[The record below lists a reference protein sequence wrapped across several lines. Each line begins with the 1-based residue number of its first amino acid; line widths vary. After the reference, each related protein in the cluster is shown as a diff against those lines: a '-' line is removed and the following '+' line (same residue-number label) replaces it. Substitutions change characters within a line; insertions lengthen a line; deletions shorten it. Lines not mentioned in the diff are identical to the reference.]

1 MQLATPSFTPV
12 FQTTASKVAVFAA
25 LKANQP
31 LPEMST
37 VEAYLFCKAHKLV
50 AYDHFIKYWNDGRSK
65 QILHGI
71 LNDHYPPLATNHALE
86 DGYIGLTVYVSV
98 AKSVF
103 GV

>member
-12 FQTTASKVAVFAA
+12 FQTTASKVTVFAA

-50 AYDHFIKYWNDGRSK
+50 ALDHFLSYWTDGRSK
-65 QILHGI
+65 QVLRRV
-71 LNDHYPPLATNHALE
+71 LTARYPPLDYCHSEENGFDLLSDYVAIAK
-86 DGYIGLTVYVSV
+86 TV
-98 AKSVF
+98 F
-103 GV
+103 

>member
-1 MQLATPSFTPV
+1 MQLTTPSFTPV

-50 AYDHFIKYWNDGRSK
+50 ALDHFLAYWADGRSK
-65 QILHGI
+65 QLLCDILI
-71 LNDHYPPLATNHALE
+71 AHYPPLDYCHSEENGFDLLSDYVAIAK
-86 DGYIGLTVYVSV
+86 TV
-98 AKSVF
+98 F
-103 GV
+103 